1 METAL
6 EKKYGE
12 NDLDSLI
19 ICPRC
24 ADALPALTQVSQLY
38 ADH

>member
-6 EKKYGE
+6 EKKYGK
-12 NDLDSLI
+12 NDLTSLI

-24 ADALPALTQVSQLY
+24 ADAVLY
-38 ADH
+38 LHSSGQP